1 MSPLIFTLSQTLTNH
16 FSKPWKHIPNSR
28 RTLLASFCFWTHSS
42 TIYPHHRPSLSVPF
56 SSSRNK
62 STPSTPSDSQD
73 DAPFTSRTDMT
84 LALRHAYLRRDA
96 ELAIAAAN
104 RERAREGTE
113 RFWWEEEA
121 RRRKESSPFPSE
133 AACDDD
139 DEWDEQIHD
148 EEAGRGGGVRTMD
161 GRRQEM
167 IERVRERKY
176 SLMREDFNAVPLTMS
191 PPRVSVE
198 SKGKGPGT
206 PPLPPPPPPASS
218 RSTSD

>member
-1 MSPLIFTLSQTLTNH
+1 
-16 FSKPWKHIPNSR
+16 
-28 RTLLASFCFWTHSS
+28 
-42 TIYPHHRPSLSVPF
+42 
-56 SSSRNK
+56 
-62 STPSTPSDSQD
+62 
-73 DAPFTSRTDMT
+73 MT

-133 AACDDD
+133 APDDE
-139 DEWDEQIHD
+139 DEWDEKLHD
-148 EEAGRGGGVRTMD
+148 EESAGVGRERTTD

-191 PPRVSVE
+191 LPRLSVE
-198 SKGKGPGT
+198 SKGKGPSS

-218 RSTSD
+218 RSKSD